1 MRLTFTLSG
10 PSDAPALAELRT
22 ASARALT
29 SQFGA
34 GHWSSEASERGVIAD
49 MRYAEVWAVRR
60 GKKIV
65 GTFRLATKKPWA
77 IDRSYF
83 TDCKRPIYLTNMAVR
98 PDYQRRGI
106 GRQCLEYAV
115 KRVLEWPGDA
125 IRLDAYQGDGGAGG
139 FYAKCGF
146 REVGRAVYRFTPL
159 IYYELLV

>member
-22 ASARALT
+22 ATARALT

-65 GTFRLATKKPWA
+65 GTLRLAQKKPWA
-77 IDRSYF
+77 IDRTYF
-83 TDCKRPIYLTNMAVR
+83 TDCRRPIYLTNMAVH
-98 PDYQRRGI
+98 PDVQRMGI
-106 GRQCLEYAV
+106 GRRCVEHAID
-115 KRVLEWPGDA
+115 RVRGWPGNA
-125 IRLDAYQGDGGAGG
+125 IRLDAYDAVAGAGK

-146 REVGRAVYRFTPL
+146 TEVGRVVYRTNPL